1 MTRPPDHFDKTP
13 PDNAHI
19 LLPHP
24 KATGDIMSLCI
35 RPMVESITLRNS
47 TSSSSRV
54 FVRRDMGSEVMMTRM
69 RKALTVYRRNDIVE
83 IRENFSI
90 KGSADITYARD
101 NRIPQRWI
109 CSKIKINRP
118 NVFSS
123 IIYPKDPSRCLTPE
137 QTVIIEEICTSLHLG
152 TLFLKKLW
160 NQQNKNF
167 YDIERSN
174 HSSLLRWYVQ
184 YMSMLEDASGHG
196 IKQLSRVEDHMD
208 AFIALLPRP
217 NRLIE

>member
-1 MTRPPDHFDKTP
+1 MTKLTDRFYKTP

-24 KATGDIMSLCI
+24 NATGDIMSLCI
-35 RPMVESITLRNS
+35 RPMVESIIIRKS
-47 TSSSSRV
+47 VSSFSRV
-54 FVRRDMGSEVMMTRM
+54 FVRKDMASEAMMTRM
-69 RKALTVYRRNDIVE
+69 RKALTIDTRNDIVE

-90 KGSADITYARD
+90 KGSADVTYVRD
-101 NRIPQRWI
+101 KKTAQRWI

-118 NVFSS
+118 NSFSS

-137 QTVIIEEICTSLHLG
+137 QTVIIEEICTSLHFG

-160 NQQNKNF
+160 NHQNKNF

-174 HSSLLRWYVQ
+174 HSSLLRWYTQ
-184 YMSMLEDASGHG
+184 YMSMLENTSGHG

-208 AFIALLPRP
+208 AFIALLPRT
-217 NRLIE
+217 NRLK